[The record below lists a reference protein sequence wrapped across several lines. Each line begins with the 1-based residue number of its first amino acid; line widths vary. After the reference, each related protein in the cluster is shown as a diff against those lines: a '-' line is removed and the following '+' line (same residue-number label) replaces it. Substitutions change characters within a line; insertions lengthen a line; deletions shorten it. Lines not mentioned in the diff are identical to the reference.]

1 MWSYAVIRRSAARSF
16 VRATPQLAVL
26 DLRSF
31 SSSGG
36 GGNDDKNN
44 NNNNSNN
51 RGAGAG
57 NDQGQRGNQRRN
69 NNNNNNND
77 NTKGAHGRRPKKPN
91 FSETF
96 LEPAAK
102 GQLKK
107 GHQSGIPKLAGR
119 RPKGHG
125 VRGDDPEGLMD
136 NQEFLGAVEP
146 DEMTTMSGRYSSS
159 NNSDQRGG
167 SPPPPP
173 PKTGTMDTDS
183 PLDKLAPEEMEQV
196 KMFMEGYRA
205 LEGIPDEELY
215 YWNEVDHE
223 AFVKPK
229 EQALMDKVK
238 ADAVADADGNLVA
251 EVDDHVYE
259 YLINNYEQFRPP
271 RPEQQQQRGGR
282 RPPRD
287 DKPADLTPFV
297 SIMDYATGD
306 RTPVTPGPEYEGV
319 TPLAPHGPGI
329 SDLVT
334 TMMEHGTQYAELR
347 YDNPHPTSQ
356 REPIPDLPKNRV
368 NPSKEFVEEYTRF
381 LYVWGL
387 PPVMVDGKPADFENP
402 IHRHEIQKTISNL
415 FDVDSE
421 HVSPASLTSGFIGLH
436 FREDQLFALQV
447 GPDKEVLERPVVISK
462 YQPSEQDSAFCQEA
476 APNSIVMLN
485 NLPEGSTATALAR
498 NLFPPGTDVAEVYG
512 LTTDNIR
519 IVSPTSALVRFE
531 SADMAESA
539 ISSSMV
545 QQRLEEVGQHRVR
558 FAKARRELVFTG
570 KHGGP
575 DRTDRLR
582 ELGPRL
588 IVDGDMPTKQFYL
601 SHADTIHLRNLDPS
615 VTKQQIAD
623 FFQPYCSAKRDVT
636 GSVEFVTCRDGL
648 KTTKA
653 YVGFDEL
660 GEMEAVMAAFRG
672 GRMQGLG
679 DNGVIFKSV
688 KDINRIPREKRSA
701 RSSEELLDSL
711 DNWEQYADPEDVQ
724 YLIENGIAKEALD
737 EALRAIRYHN
747 PTFAS
752 LDQAMRAETLQP
764 EFESGGLYAE
774 LVRRY
779 ITTLKECV
787 ATPENPGEIYLN
799 LFLPDEEIDTE
810 IFDREPKRQE
820 ELRKRRQIPSS
831 QN

>member
-1 MWSYAVIRRSAARSF
+1 
-16 VRATPQLAVL
+16 
-26 DLRSF
+26 
-31 SSSGG
+31 
-36 GGNDDKNN
+36 
-44 NNNNSNN
+44 
-51 RGAGAG
+51 
-57 NDQGQRGNQRRN
+57 
-69 NNNNNNND
+69 
-77 NTKGAHGRRPKKPN
+77 
-91 FSETF
+91 
-96 LEPAAK
+96 
-102 GQLKK
+102 
-107 GHQSGIPKLAGR
+107 
-119 RPKGHG
+119 
-125 VRGDDPEGLMD
+125 
-136 NQEFLGAVEP
+136 
-146 DEMTTMSGRYSSS
+146 
-159 NNSDQRGG
+159 
-167 SPPPPP
+167 
-173 PKTGTMDTDS
+173 
-183 PLDKLAPEEMEQV
+183 
-196 KMFMEGYRA
+196 
-205 LEGIPDEELY
+205 
-215 YWNEVDHE
+215 
-223 AFVKPK
+223 
-229 EQALMDKVK
+229 
-238 ADAVADADGNLVA
+238 VA

-271 RPEQQQQRGGR
+271 RPQQQQQQRGGR

-287 DKPADLTPFV
+287 DKPVELTPFV

-368 NPSKEFVEEYTRF
+368 NPSKEFVEEHSRF

-387 PPVMVDGKPADFENP
+387 PPVMVGGQAGDFENP
-402 IHRHEIQKTISNL
+402 IHRHEIQKTIANL

-436 FREDQLFALQV
+436 FREDQVFALQV
-447 GPDKEVLERPVVISK
+447 GPNSEVLERPVVIAK
-462 YQPSEQDSAFCQEA
+462 YQPSEQDWTFCQEA

-485 NLPEGSTATALAR
+485 NLPEGSTAAALAR

-519 IVSPTSALVRFE
+519 MVSPTSALVRFG

-539 ISSSMV
+539 VSSSMV

-601 SHADTIHLRNLDPS
+601 SHADTVHLRNLDPS

-623 FFQPYCSAKRDVT
+623 FFQPYCSSKRDLT
-636 GSVEFVTCRDGL
+636 GSVEFVTCRGGL

-679 DNGVIFKSV
+679 ENGVIFKSV
-688 KDINRIPREKRSA
+688 KDINRISREKRSA

-764 EFESGGLYAE
+764 EFESGGFYAE

-779 ITTLKECV
+779 IATLKECV
-787 ATPENPGEIYLN
+787 ATPENPGEIYTN